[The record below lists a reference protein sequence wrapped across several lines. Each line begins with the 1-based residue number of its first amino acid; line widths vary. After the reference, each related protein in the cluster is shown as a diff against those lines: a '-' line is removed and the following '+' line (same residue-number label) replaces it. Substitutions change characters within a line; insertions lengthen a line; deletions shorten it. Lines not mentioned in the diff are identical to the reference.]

1 MNTGIERRV
10 ELCSRAEDAEWEEL
24 VVLARHL
31 GREQKA
37 FMQAHPPGLVRALWL
52 HFAATRD
59 RCGCQTAAHERTDC
73 TVPLIERLLLEAD
86 AA

>member
-1 MNTGIERRV
+1 MSSGIERRI
-10 ELCSRAEDAEWEEL
+10 ELCARADDAEWEEV

-31 GREQKA
+31 GRDQKA

-59 RCGCQTAAHERTDC
+59 RCGCKTPAHERADC
-73 TVPLIERLLLEAD
+73 AVLLIERLLLEAD

>member
-1 MNTGIERRV
+1 MNTGIERRI
-10 ELCSRAEDAEWEEL
+10 ELCSRADDAEWEEL
-24 VVLARHL
+24 VVVARHL
-31 GREQKA
+31 GKNQKA

-59 RCGCQTAAHERTDC
+59 RCGCSTAAHERAEC
-73 TVPLIERLLLEAD
+73 AVPLIERLLLEAD

>member
-1 MNTGIERRV
+1 MNNGIERRI
-10 ELCSRAEDAEWEEL
+10 ELCSRAEDAEWEES

-52 HFAATRD
+52 HYAATRD
-59 RCGCQTAAHERTDC
+59 RCGCQTAAHERAAC

-86 AA
+86 AV